1 MQFRHISTIAVCLIV
16 CLRVAI
22 GWQLFYEGIWK
33 ISTVD
38 TPMPWTSAGYLKNS
52 QGPLRQTFRSLV
64 GDPDD
69 FDWLD
74 WHKVSKKW
82 NDWEQRFSQHYQLD
96 KKQRVQLDRLINGPK
111 AFYSDKGKLS
121 AIPEGVDLNQVS
133 VIKYASDS
141 GRLEVD
147 GKKHMNSREFQKLL
161 AMAPLSDPVAETPEQ
176 IKDFR
181 EQLTKVY
188 QRAAKLSYGERLKAN
203 LLGNPDVAGVKNK
216 QGTSDRIGS
225 LDKYRHM
232 LTDYRIASESAR
244 QDFQYDHL
252 QRLWSDIQKERAL
265 LVGPMKA
272 LDKELKDTAQKKL
285 TISQLKKGKLSEG
298 WTGLRISDVM
308 IMAGLTILG
317 FCLIVG
323 LFTRIAAVFSAIML
337 FSFYLAM
344 PPLPGLPEAPGP
356 EHSLIVNKNLI
367 EVFALLAIASV
378 PSGYWLGLD
387 RLVARGL
394 AWIGHSPAADK

>member
-1 MQFRHISTIAVCLIV
+1 MQFRQISTIAVCLIV

-38 TPMPWTSAGYLKNS
+38 TPTPWTSAGYLKNS
-52 QGPLRQTFRSLV
+52 QGPLRQTFRSLA

-96 KKQRVQLDRLINGPK
+96 KKQRGQLDRLINGPK

-121 AIPEGVDLNQVS
+121 VIPEGVDLNQVS

-161 AMAPLSDPVAETPEQ
+161 EMAPLSAPIAETPEQ

-188 QRAAKLSYGERLKAN
+188 QRAAKLSYRERLKAN

-232 LTDYRIASESAR
+232 LADYKIASESAR

-265 LVGPMKA
+265 LVGPIKA
-272 LDKELKDTAQKKL
+272 LDKELKDTGQKKL

-298 WTGLRISDVM
+298 WTWLRISDVM
-308 IMAGLTILG
+308 IMTGLTILG

-323 LFTRIAAVFSAIML
+323 LFTRSAAVLSAIML

-344 PPLPGLPEAPGP
+344 PPLPGSPEAPGP

-367 EVFALLAIASV
+367 EVVALLAIASV

-387 RLVARGL
+387 RLMARGL
-394 AWIGHSPAADK
+394 AWIWHSPAADK